1 MVTCVIF
8 DDFLHLKLSS
18 PFFQYLIKINT
29 NSKFCKLYNK
39 FPSHQMISFLPVGG
53 LLFIIEFPVEDTWEE
68 AEEAVI
74 VGGEGDDEN

>member
-1 MVTCVIF
+1 M
-8 DDFLHLKLSS
+8 
-18 PFFQYLIKINT
+18 
-29 NSKFCKLYNK
+29 LYNE